1 MDLKVLICD
10 DSILM
15 RKKIKD
21 ISFSTGIKQIFEADN
36 GQLAIDIYKEKHPDL
51 VFMDITMP
59 IKSGIEALSEIMT
72 YDSKAKVIIA
82 SSIGTNNKLKEA
94 IKLGAY
100 DFMQKPINEE
110 QLKKIIVN
118 YMDKINNN

>member
-21 ISFSTGIKQIFEADN
+21 VLFSMGIKQLSEADN
-36 GQLAIDIYKEKHPDL
+36 GQHAIDIYKEKKPDL

-59 IKSGIEALSEIMT
+59 VKSGIEALSEIMT

-82 SSIGTNNKLKEA
+82 SSIGTNNKLKDA

-110 QLKKIIVN
+110 QLRKIIIN
-118 YMDKINNN
+118 YIDKINNN

>member
-21 ISFSTGIKQIFEADN
+21 VLFSMGIKQLSEADN
-36 GQLAIDIYKEKHPDL
+36 GQQAIDIYKEKKPDL

-59 IKSGIEALSEIMT
+59 VKSGIEALSEIMT
-72 YDSKAKVIIA
+72 YDSDAKVIIA
-82 SSIGTNNKLKEA
+82 SSIGTNNKLKDA

-110 QLKKIIVN
+110 QLRKIIFN
-118 YMDKINNN
+118 YTDKINNN

>member
-21 ISFSTGIKQIFEADN
+21 VLFSMGIKQLSEADN
-36 GQLAIDIYKEKHPDL
+36 GQHAIDIYKEKKPDL

-59 IKSGIEALSEIMT
+59 VKSGIEALSEIMT

-82 SSIGTNNKLKEA
+82 SSIGTNNKLKDA
-94 IKLGAY
+94 IKLEAY

-110 QLKKIIVN
+110 QLRKIIIN
-118 YMDKINNN
+118 YIDKVNNN

>member
-21 ISFSTGIKQIFEADN
+21 VLFSMGIKQLSEADN
-36 GQLAIDIYKEKHPDL
+36 GQQAIDIYKEKKPDL

-59 IKSGIEALSEIMT
+59 VKSGIEALSEIMT
-72 YDSKAKVIIA
+72 YDSNAKVIIA
-82 SSIGTNNKLKEA
+82 SSIGTNNKLKDA

-110 QLKKIIVN
+110 QLRKIIIN
-118 YMDKINNN
+118 YTDKINNN